1 MRSRKRS
8 RIRRRIAM
16 GTEILD
22 VSDRLLAAVMNG
34 IYQGILVT
42 VLVALSFRM
51 FSRTNAATRHAAWLC
66 TLVLLVLLVVAHCF
80 FHSRPP
86 ALQRGNNAR
95 TAPTPE
101 QEIGTPNVAAMAATP
116 NGLPTEIGSSGPK
129 WPGSLPDEQEQ
140 LDDCVTISGH
150 AGSFLQTHPLP
161 LPSPFRGERVPVGR
175 VRGTLHVQNLLR
187 GYVAGQKPDSLSLS
201 PMELP
206 DELQKSSVGSSPPPG
221 ATLRGGEP
229 DSPSIAVERLAA
241 STAHDQSAWLYTTM
255 RRLANPVSLTL
266 GLGSRAAR
274 ILLSICLMLSAARL
288 FMLLL

>member
-1 MRSRKRS
+1 M
-8 RIRRRIAM
+8 
-16 GTEILD
+16 
-22 VSDRLLAAVMNG
+22 
-34 IYQGILVT
+34 
-42 VLVALSFRM
+42 
-51 FSRTNAATRHAAWLC
+51 
-66 TLVLLVLLVVAHCF
+66 LVVAHCF

-161 LPSPFRGERVPVGR
+161 LPSPFRGERVPVVE

-187 GYVAGQKPDSLSLS
+187 GYAAGQKPDSLPMGGAGDPPAPVGDPPTGTASGKVAKRPCPLARTVAPVPSGES
-201 PMELP
+201 PDGTGGSPVLP
-206 DELQKSSVGSSPPPG
+206 KSIFPTRS
-221 ATLRGGEP
+221 
-229 DSPSIAVERLAA
+229 
-241 STAHDQSAWLYTTM
+241 
-255 RRLANPVSLTL
+255 
-266 GLGSRAAR
+266 
-274 ILLSICLMLSAARL
+274 
-288 FMLLL
+288 